1 MEEMLHRDKF
11 IPFNSANKYSWA
23 AVSGNGERY
32 CLAKGAP
39 EKLILQTSHYWDA
52 EGNRQPLT
60 EEMKKTLDDRML
72 ELAADAIRML
82 ALCTYESD
90 IEGDE
95 LPADGLTLVGI
106 LGIRDEVRPE
116 ANRRDC

>member
-1 MEEMLHRDKF
+1 M
-11 IPFNSANKYSWA
+11 
-23 AVSGNGERY
+23 
-32 CLAKGAP
+32 
-39 EKLILQTSHYWDA
+39 QTSHYWDA

-95 LPADGLTLVGI
+95 LPAGD
-106 LGIRDEVRPE
+106 
-116 ANRRDC
+116 